1 MKKVFNRLHGNTDYN
16 LYNIGKDEEREK
28 RSEILIEFIIN
39 NIKHKILNSL
49 GDGDLSCSLALSRCY
64 NNIKEYI
71 LIITSM
77 LLPIHPVKN
86 SLPPIPMLNQIY

>member
-39 NIKHKILNSL
+39 NKTQNFK
-49 GDGDLSCSLALSRCY
+49 
-64 NNIKEYI
+64 
-71 LIITSM
+71 
-77 LLPIHPVKN
+77 
-86 SLPPIPMLNQIY
+86 